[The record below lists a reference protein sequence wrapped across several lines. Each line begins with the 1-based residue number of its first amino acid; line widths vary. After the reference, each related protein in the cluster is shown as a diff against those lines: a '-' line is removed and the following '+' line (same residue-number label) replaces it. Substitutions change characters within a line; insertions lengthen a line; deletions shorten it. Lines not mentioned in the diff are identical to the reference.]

1 MSSLGDPRIMN
12 AVIGTL
18 LFAVAVTLFTWSA
31 LQYRQPV
38 LAPWTKNT
46 SAAMVLA
53 LASTVSLL
61 LAFAFASQAIFNA
74 VPDEF
79 LTVRVLLS
87 IAAIAGIGVYFMSR
101 FIQQWRSLESNPAA
115 SAADFAGGANVSDL
129 TAANDRNAGGGN
141 PTQGSPSGSKPRRRK
156 AA

>member
-1 MSSLGDPRIMN
+1 
-12 AVIGTL
+12 
-18 LFAVAVTLFTWSA
+18 
-31 LQYRQPV
+31 
-38 LAPWTKNT
+38 
-46 SAAMVLA
+46 MVLA